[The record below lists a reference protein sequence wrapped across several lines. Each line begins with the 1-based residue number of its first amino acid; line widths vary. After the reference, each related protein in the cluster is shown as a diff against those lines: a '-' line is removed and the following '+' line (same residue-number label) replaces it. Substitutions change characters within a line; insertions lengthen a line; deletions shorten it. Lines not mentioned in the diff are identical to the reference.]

1 MTSSALSLAGT
12 DREVRDAALR
22 YWCDFGWPVRT
33 THTDVLLS
41 LQRDLLAVAMS
52 ATRGGPLL
60 DRMDSAGV
68 RGGVVGLR
76 GGDGE
81 QWWAFL
87 ITPPERPVPRAAG
100 VWLFNEGT
108 DLPLP
113 QGAAPANG
121 VRWIREPIPG
131 GALFDGDLLFDATAG

>member
-22 YWCDFGWPVRT
+22 YWSDFGWPVRT

-52 ATRGGPLL
+52 AARGGPLL
-60 DRMDSAGV
+60 ERMESAGV
-68 RGGVVGLR
+68 RGAVVSLR

-87 ITPPERPVPRAAG
+87 ITPPERRVPRTDG

-113 QGAAPANG
+113 QGATPVSG
-121 VRWIREPIPG
+121 VRWIREPVPG
-131 GALFDGDLLFDATAG
+131 GALFDGDLLFDAAAG